1 MPRVNINDV
10 SKYSNSGGGGSGS
23 YFSLK
28 NDKDVKEVRFMLN
41 DAEDLNEYI
50 YAVHRVMVA
59 GSQYERNVNC
69 LRNYNDPVDDCPFC
83 AAGEKIYTRL
93 FLPLYDIDEDAVK
106 IWERSTSFI
115 KKMTSVC
122 SRYKDLV
129 SHTFEIERN
138 GKPKDQ
144 KTTYEVYETGEDD
157 TTLDDLP
164 DVPKILGRYVMDK
177 TAEDMEFYLDEGQFP
192 PEDDEDEAP
201 VRRRGNSTRNTEPED
216 VEEDEPPRRRNRG
229 RESDSRERRTPNKGV
244 RKRNEDKF

>member
-1 MPRVNINDV
+1 MPRVNMNDV
-10 SKYSNSGGGGSGS
+10 ARYSNSGGGGGK

-28 NDKDVKEVRFMLN
+28 NDKEVREVRFMLN

-50 YAVHRVMVA
+50 YAVHRVMVP
-59 GSQYERNVNC
+59 GSQFERNVNC

-93 FLPLYDIDEDAVK
+93 FLPLYDIEDDTVK

-144 KTTYEVYETGEDD
+144 KTTYEVYETGEDE
-157 TTLDDLP
+157 TTLEDLP
-164 DVPKILGRYVMDK
+164 EVPEILGPFVLDK
-177 TAEDMEFYLDEGQFP
+177 SAEDMEFYLQEDQFP
-192 PEDDEDEAP
+192 PEGDDEP
-201 VRRRGNSTRNTEPED
+201 IRRRGSANRHEESEED
-216 VEEDEPPRRRNRG
+216 VEEEPPRRRNR
-229 RESDSRERRTPNKGV
+229 DSRGEERTERRTPGKG
-244 RKRNEDKF
+244 RRARNEDKF